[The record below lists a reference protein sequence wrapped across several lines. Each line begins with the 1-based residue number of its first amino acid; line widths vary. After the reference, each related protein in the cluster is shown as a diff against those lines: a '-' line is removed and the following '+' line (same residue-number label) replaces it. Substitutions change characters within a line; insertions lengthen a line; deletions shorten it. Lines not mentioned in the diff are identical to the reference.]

1 MSADRHPSPDVFERV
16 HRFAV
21 ASLNDELTEELVAA
35 LEQLLLES
43 DEACR
48 LYIQYVDTTLLLPR
62 VLGGL
67 GSEKDSEPYEG
78 IAPLSPPVISAVIDA
93 ACPLPVPV
101 ESTAPLAPEEYSLPP
116 VPGLSPLSVALR
128 SVAEI
133 GVLPY
138 LACAS
143 LVALVCLVVQLM
155 WEEKG
160 PDRGATA
167 YTAPAMQ
174 PFEEVRPVGVGQIT
188 GIDGCQWAEGMPRST
203 FYDRARIG
211 QAFHLEAGLL
221 EITYDTGFKAILQGP
236 VQYEVTSAS
245 GGFLTAGRLTGKAT
259 TERARGFTVH
269 TPTAAVT
276 DLGTE
281 FGAEVARDGRVE
293 TVVFSG
299 EVKLTATTAEGP
311 SGPEQVLRA
320 GQAAQVVSTAGEAD
334 PADPPPAPTIEVI
347 EAIEAIDPERF
358 ARSMPPPPERV
369 LISASQGNGSFEEP
383 VVGPS
388 YFDAEASDPAVRVY
402 AKGPGAMPPGW
413 NPTYALR
420 TKGAVVRGV
429 TGEQYVM
436 LQGVGSILSTRF
448 DGKGNRP
455 ALRLYEPH
463 TIYVLTAGIG
473 GNRPGVRASVA
484 FEDGMQRVGRT
495 VMVWEPDVM
504 EAMPAL
510 VLNTDARPGFVGKP
524 ISISFVNSDR
534 TRKSQLYVDNVVL
547 RALPVEP

>member
-21 ASLNDELTEELVAA
+21 ASLNDELTEDLVAD
-35 LEQLLLES
+35 LERLLLES

-78 IAPLSPPVISAVIDA
+78 IAPLSPPVVSAVIDA
-93 ACPLPVPV
+93 ACPPPPP
-101 ESTAPLAPEEYSLPP
+101 ESPSPLEPEEYGLPP
-116 VPGLSPLSVALR
+116 VPGFSPLSSTLR
-128 SVAEI
+128 KVTQI

-143 LVALVCLVVQLM
+143 LLVLASLAVQLM

-160 PDRGATA
+160 PDRGEMAQP
-167 YTAPAMQ
+167 APVMQ
-174 PFEEVRPVGVGQIT
+174 HFEEVRPVGVGQIT
-188 GIDGCQWAEGMPRST
+188 GIDGCRWAEGMPRST
-203 FYDRARIG
+203 FFDRVRIG
-211 QAFHLEAGLL
+211 QKLHLEAGLV
-221 EITYDTGFKAILQGP
+221 EITYDTGFQTILQGP
-236 VQYEVTSAS
+236 VEYEVTSAS
-245 GGFLTAGRLTGKAT
+245 GGFLTVGRLTGKAT

-311 SGPEQVLRA
+311 SGSEQVLRA
-320 GQAAQVVSTAGEAD
+320 GQAAQVVSSAGQAD
-334 PADPPPAPTIEVI
+334 PANPPPAPIVEVI
-347 EAIEAIDPERF
+347 EAIAPERF
-358 ARSMPPPPERV
+358 ARSVPPPPERV
-369 LISASQGNGSFEEP
+369 LISASQGNGSFEQP

-388 YFDAEASDPAVRVY
+388 YFDAEASDPALRVY
-402 AKGPGAMPPGW
+402 AKAPGATPPGW

-420 TKGAVVRGV
+420 TKGTVVRGV

-455 ALRLYEPH
+455 AARLYEPH
-463 TIYVLTAGIG
+463 TIYVLTADIG

-484 FEDGMQRVGRT
+484 FEDGMQRVGHI
-495 VMVWEPDVM
+495 VMVSEPDAM

-510 VLNTDARPGFVGKP
+510 ALNTDERPNFVGKP
-524 ISISFVNSDR
+524 ISVSFMNMDNSQ
-534 TRKSQLYVDNVVL
+534 KNKFYVDNVVL